1 MDSFREAMPPSGGEP
16 FLLLHYRLLGALGS
30 ADLVDILRNNLFAQF
45 AADCSTTSVEELS
58 ILIRHHAEG
67 AGQFDEMRGLA
78 LLNFGVVFDELLH
91 VGLRGLRL
99 YDPLVQEIIDQ
110 GNIGHV
116 VYAPRF
122 FAALF

>member
-1 MDSFREAMPPSGGEP
+1 MPSSGGEP

-30 ADLVDILRNNLFAQF
+30 ADVVDILRNNLFAQF

-99 YDPLVQEIIDQ
+99 YDRSEEHTSELQSLRHLVC
-110 GNIGHV
+110 
-116 VYAPRF
+116 R
-122 FAALF
+122 LLL